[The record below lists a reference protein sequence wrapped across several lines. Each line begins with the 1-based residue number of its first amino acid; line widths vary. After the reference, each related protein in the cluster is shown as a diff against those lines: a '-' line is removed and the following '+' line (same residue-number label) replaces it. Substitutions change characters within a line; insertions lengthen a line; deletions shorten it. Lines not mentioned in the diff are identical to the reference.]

1 MWCRTEGVEHRAGDR
16 GVHVEP
22 RMPSVGV
29 VEHHVDNYGHA
40 ALVALVDKLAVV
52 VGCAVGLV
60 GGEVEV
66 RIVAPRLV
74 AGEFHHR
81 HQLHGIYAESLDIV
95 EFVDGLPD
103 GAVPLFLSFG
113 AGEVAHKQF
122 VDNKVGWS
130 HALEVRHL
138 PVKFVGIGIIYGKR
152 DVALLYGRAV
162 DQTRWIY
169 RHVGEHGC
177 GDGLV
182 VVGIEHQF
190 CPRVAHFHLMVHQ
203 IVVDFVRAVGHIAD
217 GGPEVAHAVGCVGV
231 VHMLFGHNFVVVPR
245 SAEHDALLA
254 GRKHAECGRAV
265 GIGGDTRHGVAA
277 REVRLDGLREIF
289 GKKRQGNVAAHSG
302 FAFGGNACGMEHES
316 EFLDGLACGNTIELT
331 DVGDGDGP
339 EILAGIGH
347 AEFFLGSIPV
357 RGAVAPVGVGF

>member
-1 MWCRTEGVEHRAGDR
+1 
-16 GVHVEP
+16 
-22 RMPSVGV
+22 MPSVGV

-130 HALEVRHL
+130 HALEVGHL
-138 PVKFVGIGIIYGKR
+138 PVKFVGIGIIYGKG

-177 GDGLV
+177 GDGFV
-182 VVGIEHQF
+182 VVGVKHQF

-203 IVVDFVRAVGHIAD
+203 IVVDLVGAVGHIAD
-217 GGPEVAHAVGCVGV
+217 GGPEVAHAVGGVGV
-231 VHMLFGHNFVVVPR
+231 AHLLFGHNLVVVPR

-254 GRKHAECGRAV
+254 GCKHAECGGAV
-265 GIGGDTRHGVAA
+265 GIGGDSRHGIAA
-277 REVRLDGLREIF
+277 GERRLGGGREIF
-289 GKKRQGNVAAHSG
+289 GEQRQGNVAAHSC
-302 FAFGGNACGMEHES
+302 FAFGRHTCGMEHES
-316 EFLDGLACGNTIELT
+316 EFLDGLAFGDAVEFT

-339 EILAGIGH
+339 EVCSGIGH
-347 AEFFLGSIPV
+347 AELFLRIIPD